1 MPCQHNLKDWLREY
15 IEAAGIGEEKGTPL
29 FRSVDRKTKELNI
42 HRTVNISRTKSNFRC
57 H

>member
-15 IEAAGIGEEKGTPL
+15 IEAAGIGEDKGTPL